1 MKRGIEALDV
11 AGQRV
16 FVRADLNVPL
26 DEGAIR
32 DDSRIRASLPTIQD
46 LADRGAKIV
55 LGSHLGRPKGQV
67 RPDLSLAPVAQHL
80 GASAHASVRLA
91 PDSVGSAT
99 ERISHELVAGEVLLL
114 ENLRFHAG
122 EEAND
127 PTHVRALARLADRYV
142 NDAFGTAHRAHAS
155 TTGLAHEL
163 PAAAGRLLLAEL
175 QALDSIVQGPPQP
188 FVAVV
193 GGAKI
198 SDKIALL
205 ERFATTAQVLILG
218 GAMANTFLQEAG
230 VAVGASLVE
239 TNAAVTIQRVR
250 EAAKGSGC
258 ELVLPA
264 DAVVADDASA
274 DASSQTVPIDSVPHD
289 QMILDVGPASL
300 EAYAAALDG
309 ARTVL
314 WNGPVGVYELE
325 PFARGTLGLARL
337 LADSPADVVVAGGDA
352 VAAAQASGRAKD
364 LAHLS
369 TGGGAT
375 LELIE
380 GRELP
385 GVAALPDA

>member
-11 AGQRV
+11 AGLRV

-26 DEGAIR
+26 DEGAVR

-46 LADRGAKIV
+46 LVDRGARIV

-67 RPDLSLAPVAQHL
+67 RPELSLAPVAEHL
-80 GASAHASVRLA
+80 AASTQASVRLA
-91 PDSVGSAT
+91 PDSVGSAA
-99 ERISHELVAGEVLLL
+99 EQMSRDLVDGDVLLL

-127 PTHVRALARLADRYV
+127 PAHVRALARLADLYV

-175 QALDSIVQGPPQP
+175 QALDPIVRGPPQP
-188 FVAVV
+188 FVTIV

-198 SDKIALL
+198 SDKIALI

-218 GAMANTFLQEAG
+218 GAMANTFLQDAG

-239 TNAAVTIQRVR
+239 PDAAETVQKIR
-250 EAAKGSGC
+250 EAAEASGC
-258 ELVLPA
+258 ELILPV
-264 DAVVADDASA
+264 DAVIAAEPTEA
-274 DASSQTVPIDSVPHD
+274 ASSLTVPIDSVPHD

-300 EAYAAALDG
+300 DAYAKALDG
-309 ARTVL
+309 SRTVL
-314 WNGPVGVYELE
+314 WNGPLGVYELK
-325 PFARGTLGLARL
+325 PFAQATLGLARL
-337 LADSPADVVVAGGDA
+337 LADSPADVIVAGGDA
-352 VAAAQASGRAKD
+352 VAAAQASGRAND
-364 LAHLS
+364 FAHLS